1 MASLLPLRPTLPTAE
16 TGAREHAAPSLAA
29 IARPDGAQGAGEL
42 QSRASTT
49 SAGGQRWVVN
59 VASAAGFAPA
69 PSMSAYAASKHAV
82 VGLSEVLAMELEG
95 SGVRVLMVCPGVI
108 NTPIAPREVAEALL
122 RALGRGDIVV
132 FAGPLAR
139 MSSILMRISRRF
151 SRRVTLRKA
160 REMGY
165 L

>member
-1 MASLLPLRPTLPTAE
+1 MGVVNGIRAFLPAM
-16 TGAREHAAPSLAA
+16 
-29 IARPDGAQGAGEL
+29 
-42 QSRASTT
+42 RA
-49 SAGGQRWVVN
+49 AGGERWVVN

-108 NTPIAPREVAEALL
+108 NTPIVAGNAQMTPEFPQAQVQRLQAYYMAKGCAPREVAEALL

-139 MSSILMRISRRF
+139 LSSVLMRISRRLA
-151 SRRVTLRKA
+151 RRVTLAKA
-160 REMGY
+160 REIGY